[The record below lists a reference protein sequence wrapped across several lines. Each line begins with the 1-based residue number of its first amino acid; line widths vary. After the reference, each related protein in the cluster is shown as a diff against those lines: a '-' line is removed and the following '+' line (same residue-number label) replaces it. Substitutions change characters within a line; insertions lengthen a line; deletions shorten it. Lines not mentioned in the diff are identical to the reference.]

1 MLDWMALHGINLP
14 LAWSVLFSPFIPFY
28 LPGFPFHSLSVIISF
43 PPSLLFWVE
52 SNLFRL
58 GYESM
63 LQQVFLSINLT
74 QSDLATFFS
83 GPAFLSWNRF
93 GNIQGSWGNSSL
105 PQVWIDHEF
114 LLSKQIISRMLDLG
128 MTPVLPA
135 FTGFVPESISRVA
148 PNATVVRGSEWN
160 GFGET
165 YSNVTFL
172 EPFDPLF
179 GELQAKLLRIQREV
193 YGETGD
199 VYTLDQYNE
208 NVPFSGDPAYLKNI
222 SRDTMGSLRDA
233 NPNAVWLMQVRIPFP
248 SSLSTDI
255 NSPPSLVTSTSIDF
269 YGFLHLESRADFRDG
284 YSLIRW
290 ISGLMN
296 VLKYT

>member
-1 MLDWMALHGINLP
+1 
-14 LAWSVLFSPFIPFY
+14 
-28 LPGFPFHSLSVIISF
+28 
-43 PPSLLFWVE
+43 
-52 SNLFRL
+52 
-58 GYESM
+58 M

-105 PQVWIDHEF
+105 PQSWIDHEF

-148 PNATVVRGSEWN
+148 PNATIVRGSEWN
-160 GFGET
+160 KFGEQ

-179 GELQAKLLRIQREV
+179 GELQTKLLRIQREV
-193 YGETGD
+193 YGDTGD

-222 SRDTMGSLRDA
+222 SRETMGSLRDA
-233 NPNAVWLMQVRIPFP
+233 NPNAVWLMQVRIPLFHASFSP
-248 SSLSTDI
+248 MLI
-255 NSPPSLVTSTSIDF
+255 LLPPPSVL
-269 YGFLHLESRADFRDG
+269 G
-284 YSLIRW
+284 YIHF
-290 ISGLMN
+290 N
-296 VLKYT
+296 